1 MMQSQR
7 VGEKTELRADSLIL
21 PWLFI
26 LDGCDKAILTIIVG
40 KIYLRYIKFIWYIVY
55 CHVEALSNQ
64 LFQTS
69 KKMFHLFS
77 NFAVM
82 NFII

>member
-26 LDGCDKAILTIIVG
+26 LDGCVNHHSG
-40 KIYLRYIKFIWYIVY
+40 KNLRYIKFIWYIVY